1 MIQYL
6 YIGGGVIAL
15 AFVVGLVWFAY
26 RSGRNAASIST
37 EKASTDSA
45 NVIPTKAEA
54 LAQAQADKPA
64 TADAVLA
71 RLDGRTA

>member
-6 YIGGGVIAL
+6 YIGGGVIAF

-45 NVIPTKAEA
+45 NVITTKAEA
-54 LAQAQADKPA
+54 MAQAQADKPA
-64 TADAVLA
+64 TEDAVLA
-71 RLDGRTA
+71 RLDGGTA